1 MYKGKK
7 ILAVI
12 PARGGSKGIPKKN
25 IKKLNDKPLIA
36 FTIEQSLNCPIID
49 KTIVSTDSD
58 EIAEISKSYGA
69 EVPFIRPSEISQD
82 STPDLP
88 VFEHVLNFFSSND
101 FFNPDLLINLR
112 PTSPIRKNNI
122 IERAVNKMVAK
133 GYDSVRSVSP
143 VKNHPYWMV
152 KIDNGRVKPFLRDKS
167 PINYPQRQLLPELFY
182 FNGNVDVVSSKNLTE
197 GILFG
202 DNMGIISIDS
212 SDCVDID
219 SQADFKLAEY
229 MINKNG

>member
-1 MYKGKK
+1 M
-7 ILAVI
+7 
-12 PARGGSKGIPKKN
+12 
-25 IKKLNDKPLIA
+25 IA